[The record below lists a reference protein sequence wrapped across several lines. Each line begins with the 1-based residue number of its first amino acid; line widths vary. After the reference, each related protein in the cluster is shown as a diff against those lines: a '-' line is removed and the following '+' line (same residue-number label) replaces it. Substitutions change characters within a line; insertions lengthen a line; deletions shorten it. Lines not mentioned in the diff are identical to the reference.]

1 MQFAYLSPQKVLMLQ
16 YAYLTPQNVLML
28 QYAYLTPRSTHIW
41 RRRRFWCCSTY
52 IWRCRRFWC
61 CSTHIWRRRRFWC
74 CWCIFLS
81 CNLLHNLWIYEDFE
95 WMLEFENLFLLQ
107 TILQKRIEGGEEGQ
121 AQQFIVRATFSLFS
135 RPSHLGILVLRILC
149 VLKFPILDYKTIF
162 FIGPG

>member
-1 MQFAYLSPQKVLMLQ
+1 LKIFESSLQ
-16 YAYLTPQNVLML
+16 SHLFRVTVHATYDWLKTLISDPAEGFD
-28 QYAYLTPRSTHIW
+28 A
-41 RRRRFWCCSTY
+41 CSTY
-52 IWRCRRFWC
+52 
-61 CSTHIWRRRRFWC
+61 IWRRRRFWC

-107 TILQKRIEGGEEGQ
+107 TILQKPIEGGEEGQ

-149 VLKFPILDYKTIF
+149 VLKFPILEDKTIF
-162 FIGPG
+162 KNLATLGHKIWID